1 MSMDLL
7 RQIAS
12 SRLPLT
18 FHHPDD
24 IDRVRLLRAAGLVIA
39 MIPAPSDPLKL
50 SGPADAAQVLA
61 VTQKG
66 LEELA
71 SFSYP
76 AASQDAAKP
85 WLTARIARL
94 VSSRGKPQ
102 AREHRAS

>member
-24 IDRVRLLRAAGLVIA
+24 VDRVRLLRAAGLVIA
-39 MIPAPSDPLKL
+39 MIPATSDPIKL
-50 SGPADAAQVLA
+50 SGPADAAEVLA

-76 AASQDAAKP
+76 SASQEASKP
-85 WLTARIARL
+85 WLSSRIAAL
-94 VSSRGKPQ
+94 VSSRGKQ
-102 AREHRAS
+102 HGREQRVS